1 MVAPTVGVAILE
13 VAMVVILVGVTLVE
27 VPTQTTTAAAMLLQR
42 VVAMLLHL
50 PIPNPLQARRS
61 L

>member
-1 MVAPTVGVAILE
+1 MVGVAILE
-13 VAMVVILVGVTLVE
+13 VAMVGMMVGVTLVE
-27 VPTQTTTAAAMLLQR
+27 VPTQTTRAAAMLLQR

-50 PIPNPLQARRS
+50 PIPNPLQARTT